1 MLHLN
6 SRKREFLRFCVL
18 LFTPRLTAN
27 VQLAERR
34 GSKHDEGALEKNV
47 RQEGKKE
54 GRAAEKQEEGEEER
68 NGTVQ
73 EALTSSACND
83 LFTGKQFLRRSHPG
97 GPK

>member
-1 MLHLN
+1 MYGKN
-6 SRKREFLRFCVL
+6 
-18 LFTPRLTAN
+18 
-27 VQLAERR
+27 
-34 GSKHDEGALEKNV
+34 EK
-47 RQEGKKE
+47 KKKKKVE
-54 GRAAEKQEEGEEER
+54 AAEKRKGKGEEER

>member
-1 MLHLN
+1 MYI
-6 SRKREFLRFCVL
+6 
-18 LFTPRLTAN
+18 
-27 VQLAERR
+27 QLAERR
-34 GSKHDEGALEKNV
+34 GSKHDGGALEKNV
-47 RQEGKKE
+47 RQEGEKKG
-54 GRAAEKQEEGEEER
+54 GRRAVKQGEGEEER

>member
-1 MLHLN
+1 LQ
-6 SRKREFLRFCVL
+6 FCVL
-18 LFTPRLTAN
+18 LLCLFTPRLTAN

-47 RQEGKKE
+47 RQERKKE
-54 GRAAEKQEEGEEER
+54 AAEKRGEGEEER

-83 LFTGKQFLRRSHPG
+83 LFTGKQFL
-97 GPK
+97 